1 MTRER
6 EPSPFSRE
14 HLFPHPVGP
23 RAFLTRVRARA
34 KPCPVRARSV
44 RTRGVLSG
52 LPNTVRG
59 SRRAP
64 GLLEHSSQPRVSR
77 RT

>member
-6 EPSPFSRE
+6 EPSPLSRE

-44 RTRGVLSG
+44 RTRGVLS
-52 LPNTVRG
+52 
-59 SRRAP
+59 
-64 GLLEHSSQPRVSR
+64 
-77 RT
+77 